1 MEDDFR
7 RYRVAILG
15 TGLIGGS
22 LALALR
28 GRVGGLYLY
37 DPDPRTRVLAR
48 SWGLGDVVDRPEDA
62 LRHANV
68 VLLAA
73 PVRAIEE
80 WLYRLPRL
88 MPQPAIV
95 MDVGSTKAAVCRAM
109 GSLPPRFD
117 PIGGH
122 PIAGKEKAGLAHA
135 QADLFR
141 GAAFVLTPLARTGPR
156 ARAFAEALVRLLEA
170 RPVWMDPETHDRLL
184 AFTSHMPYL
193 LSLALALSLPEEAQE
208 VVGPGWRSMTRLAAS
223 SHQMMLDILMTN
235 LEPVLEALEQVQDV
249 LELFRQALLR
259 GEEAQLRAWMERVR
273 SGRAQEPMY

>member
-88 MPQPAIV
+88 MPHPAVV

-109 GSLPPRFD
+109 AYLPPRFD

-141 GAAFVLTPLARTGPR
+141 GAAFVLTPLPRTGPR
-156 ARAFAEALVRLLEA
+156 ARAFAEGLVRLLEA

-223 SHQMMLDILMTN
+223 SQQMMLDILMTN

-273 SGRAQEPMY
+273 SGRAREPMY